1 MILDKLSVMSSIL
14 PPLNYQMLTLDSSE
28 PLRVLVV
35 DDEPAILF
43 AYRKLIEKDG
53 MTVDTSTNLEEAI
66 RHVRARHYLAV
77 IADMRLTGTDNKDGL
92 EILRF
97 IQKERPETKT
107 ILATG
112 YGDSEI
118 EKMARVLGV
127 SYYFKKPVQPADILS
142 ALREFYLCTTRPPVA
157 APA

>member
-1 MILDKLSVMSSIL
+1 MTSVL
-14 PPLNYQMLTLDSSE
+14 PPINSHLPSGNSNDTI
-28 PLRVLVV
+28 RILVV

-53 MTVDTSTNLEEAI
+53 MIVDTSANIEDALQN
-66 RHVRARHYLAV
+66 VRARTYHAV
-77 IADMRLTGTDNKDGL
+77 IADMRLAGTDNMDGL

-112 YGDSEI
+112 YGDREI
-118 EKMARVLGV
+118 EKLARGLGV
-127 SYYFKKPVQPADILS
+127 SYYFKKPVQAAEILG
-142 ALREFYLCTTRPPVA
+142 ALREFHFCTTHPPVA
-157 APA
+157 EPV